1 MTKYPVEVCI
11 DQPDHIRF
19 LSSENCQRIEL
30 CSHLEEDGLTPSAV
44 AVKSV
49 CDSGF
54 EVVAMVRP
62 RSGDFVHSA
71 EEIELM
77 KQTIPEMLEAG
88 ASGIVLGLLDG
99 QGRVP
104 EKELSELVALCSDKP
119 VTFHRAF
126 DRSVDRAADLEIL
139 IASGCQ
145 RVLTSGGSASA
156 WEGRGELGQL
166 VIQAN
171 SRIDII
177 AGGGVRPGH
186 AAELIATTGVP
197 WIHLSARRDSSYPDP
212 DLLRELQVELAS
224 IDR

>member
-1 MTKYPVEVCI
+1 
-11 DQPDHIRF
+11 
-19 LSSENCQRIEL
+19 
-30 CSHLEEDGLTPSAV
+30 
-44 AVKSV
+44 
-49 CDSGF
+49 
-54 EVVAMVRP
+54 MVRP
-62 RSGDFVHSA
+62 RSGDFVYSA
-71 EEIELM
+71 EEIEVM

-104 EKELSELVALCSDKP
+104 EKELGELVALCSDKP

-145 RVLTSGGSASA
+145 RVLTSGGGATA
-156 WEGRGELGQL
+156 WEGREELGQL

-186 AAELIATTGVP
+186 AAELISTTGVP
-197 WIHLSARRDSSYPDP
+197 WIHLSARRDSPHPDP
-212 DLLRELQVELAS
+212 DLLRDLQLELAF